1 MGPLSL
7 RMHRFADC
15 ESTNSSERPESASLP
30 TKPRTESKPSNELS
44 YREVSVPGI
53 TVELSAGQADAE
65 MRAPLPWHQS
75 LKSALQS
82 RNGRASESLRCLS
95 ADLAAYISTHGNLP
109 VPSTLRHLELRCG
122 AKGVGTDILFEIAE
136 VTEPLPGPAQLWEM
150 WEGPLQNWLLGRR
163 EAAQKAVFWFLSLS
177 IEPQNGCCFDSPRVS
192 L

>member
-1 MGPLSL
+1 M
-7 RMHRFADC
+7 C
-15 ESTNSSERPESASLP
+15 
-30 TKPRTESKPSNELS
+30 
-44 YREVSVPGI
+44 SVPGV

-136 VTEPLPGPAQLWEM
+136 VTETATGACTTV
-150 WEGPLQNWLLGRR
+150 GDVGRTSARLGRSCDER
-163 EAAQKAVFWFLSLS
+163 QLKRRVFLVSQS
-177 IEPQNGCCFDSPRVS
+177 IYRARDRCCLDSPRVS